1 MCAYCYAALGSVVG
15 GVVLAKAGGLAA
27 AKLALVGFVAQHIL
41 LRR

>member
-15 GVVLAKAGGLAA
+15 GVALAKAGGLAV
-27 AKLALVGFVAQHIL
+27 AKVAIVGFVSQYIL